1 VVGDRFAFDFDA
13 RWVPLLRIIWI
24 REHNSWVYVDDQ
36 RLLVSFG
43 PWSVSTP
50 TSNVASAQV
59 TGPYRAWRAIGP
71 HLSLADRGLTF
82 GTTTEGGVCI
92 QFHEPVRGMEPTGL
106 VRHPALTVTVAQ
118 RDELAGRLAQ

>member
-1 VVGDRFAFDFDA
+1 VVGDRFAFDFDP
-13 RWVPLLRIIWI
+13 RWVPLLRILWV

-50 TSNVASAQV
+50 TSNVTSAQV
-59 TGPYRAWRAIGP
+59 TGPYRAWRVIGP

-118 RDELAGRLAQ
+118 RDELVGRLTE